1 MTIEWKKILAEILV
15 KLGLLPEKFTG
26 KIEIEL
32 AEGGVR
38 YLEKRE
44 RLK

>member
-26 KIEIEL
+26 KIEIEF